1 MANTGRTNLLEEV
14 GRIDAEKSNPNR
26 RAEKRRVVGELNKGY
41 KKGGRVGYKH
51 GNWVSKPNP
60 HIDMHQYVDKKTGKE
75 IDDGKPGTSKTIKG
89 SEMKTSSK
97 KQRRLGQAGRTRPAG
112 GWTS

>member
-26 RAEKRRVVGELNKGY
+26 RAEKQRVIGELNKGY
-41 KKGGRVGYKH
+41 KKGGRVGFKH
-51 GNWVSKPNP
+51 GDFVKVPTP
-60 HIDMHQYVDKKTGKE
+60 HADIEKYVDKQTGKE
-75 IDDGKPGTSKTIKG
+75 DDDKPGSRFRKEGSTMKISK
-89 SEMKTSSK
+89 SK
-97 KQRRLGQAGRTRPAG
+97 KAGPRAGRPAG

>member
-1 MANTGRTNLLEEV
+1 MANTGRENLLEEV

-51 GNWVSKPNP
+51 GSYKKVPTP
-60 HIDMHQYVDKKTGKE
+60 HADINKYV
-75 IDDGKPGTSKTIKG
+75 
-89 SEMKTSSK
+89 TSSEKHQDHNKHYRK
-97 KQRRLGQAGRTRPAG
+97 KA
-112 GWTS
+112 

>member
-1 MANTGRTNLLEEV
+1 MANPGRTNLLEEV

-51 GNWVSKPNP
+51 GSFKKVPTPHADISK
-60 HIDMHQYVDKKTGKE
+60 YVEKD
-75 IDDGKPGTSKTIKG
+75 
-89 SEMKTSSK
+89 SSK
-97 KQRRLGQAGRTRPAG
+97 SPEHFRAEGSTMKSKRRQGQKAAGRAGRTAG

>member
-41 KKGGRVGYKH
+41 KKGGRVGFKH
-51 GNWVSKPNP
+51 GKYVRAAVP
-60 HIDMHQYVDKKTGKE
+60 HADIDKLIDKGTGKE
-75 IDDGKPGTSKTIKG
+75 DDRKGNRYRVEG
-89 SEMKTSSK
+89 SELKFK
-97 KQRRLGQAGRTRPAG
+97 KPRRSQGPAAGRPKG